1 MKKLLKIALRLFG
14 LLLVILFVVVL
25 WSGGKGYYDALAD
38 SEPLA
43 ARAARLIEDDRGGAS
58 LGVDQLAMLLKVQDP
73 GFEVHKGVDLTTPGA
88 GLTTITQS
96 LAKRLAFDEFQPGF
110 AKIRQT
116 GYALGLEARLDKDQ
130 ILALWLDTVPMGNG
144 PDGWMTGFHA
154 ASQAIYDRLPSELDR
169 EEFFRLVAVLIAP
182 GAYDL
187 TGADAKLDDRVSR
200 IDTLV
205 AGDCKPTGLNDVWLE
220 ACGER

>member
-1 MKKLLKIALRLFG
+1 MKKLLRIAFRLFG
-14 LLLVILFVVVL
+14 LLIVILFVVVL

-38 SEPLA
+38 SGKLA
-43 ARAARLIEDDRGGAS
+43 ARADRLIKDDRGSAS
-58 LGVDQLAMLLKVQDP
+58 LGVDHLAILLTVQDP
-73 GFEVHKGVDLTTPGA
+73 GFKVHKGVDLTTPGA

-96 LAKRLAFDEFQPGF
+96 LAKRLAFDDFQPGF

-116 GYALGLEARLDKDQ
+116 GYALGLEARLDKAQ

-154 ASQAIYDRLPSELDR
+154 ASRAIYGRPPSELGR
-169 EEFFRLVAVLIAP
+169 EEFLRLVAVLIAP

-187 TGADAKLDDRVSR
+187 TGADTKLDDRVSR
-200 IDTLV
+200 IDRLV